1 MHSIRSFL
9 LSETGFS
16 RPRVAFPFAWIAGIL
31 VGAAVLFG
39 GPTQAYAAY
48 CSITCPDGTNDDCS
62 GTAYAFCYCKNE
74 GFGPAKADCFDKPG
88 S

>member
-1 MHSIRSFL
+1 MYSIRSFL

-48 CSITCPDGTNDDCS
+48 CHSGICGDGSFCKAS
-62 GTAYAFCYCKNE
+62 GTQAASCTCGPNNL
-74 GFGPAKADCFDKPG
+74 GPAKCVG
-88 S
+88 SDS